1 MKHFI
6 SVNNFQKYRKERK
19 GNVVKWQ
26 RAKPA
31 QTVGIQSN
39 NNMIVYNKN
48 FYKKL
53 IIIYIIN
60 KSKKIK

>member
-1 MKHFI
+1 MIKENW
-6 SVNNFQKYRKERK
+6 NNFQKYSKERK
-19 GNVVKWQ
+19 GNVGKWQ
-26 RAKPA
+26 GAKPA

>member
-1 MKHFI
+1 MREYHN
-6 SVNNFQKYRKERK
+6 SRRDSKERK
-19 GNVVKWQ
+19 GNVGKWQ
-26 RAKPA
+26 GAKPA

-48 FYKKL
+48 FYKKV